1 MQKAAEMWQ
10 KNGYRYFTISSESE
24 VYVIKSAPDQ
34 KAPVN
39 QYYEM
44 IQSDNFGKNPVGREP
59 NLSPQSL
66 YTGWKMKFACYKES
80 PGSNAVDSCKYTKCG
95 G

>member
-59 NLSPQSL
+59 NLFIL
-66 YTGWKMKFACYKES
+66 GGKW
-80 PGSNAVDSCKYTKCG
+80 NLRVTKKVQRLMP
-95 G
+95 